1 MPPVNFSAGPAML
14 PREVMEQARE
24 EFLDWQGRGVSVLEV
39 SHRSPAFM
47 ELAAQSARD
56 LAALLAL
63 PDNYKILFLQGG
75 ASHLMSMV
83 PLNLCRKTDTADYL
97 LTGAWSRRAVGEA
110 RRLVQVNVA
119 ADAGDRG
126 FTDIPPRSDW
136 RLSVAPAYCYFC
148 DNETIAGVE
157 FPAVPELPADTILVS
172 DMTSNF
178 LTRPFP
184 VEKYGV
190 VFAGA
195 QKNFG
200 PAGLTVAIVRE
211 DLLSRARADTP
222 FLYNFGRQAEH
233 NSMFNTPPTFA
244 WYMAGLAF
252 AWIREQGGLEEMAR
266 RALARSAAVYDFID
280 ANDFYHNPVAPACRS
295 RVNAPFWLADS
306 SLDAA
311 FLAAAEERG
320 LLALRGHRSVGGMR
334 ASMYN
339 GMPITGVEALVEFM
353 ADFAARHG

>member
-14 PREVMEQARE
+14 PRAVMEQARD
-24 EFLDWQGRGVSVLEV
+24 EFLDWQGRGVSVLEI
-39 SHRSPAFM
+39 SHRSAAFM
-47 ELAAQSARD
+47 EIAAQSAQD

-119 ADAGDRG
+119 ADAEDGG
-126 FTDIPPRSDW
+126 FTGIPPRSDW
-136 RLSVAPAYCYFC
+136 RLSEAPAYCYFC

-157 FPAVPELPADTILVS
+157 FPAAPELPADTVLVS

-211 DLLSRARADTP
+211 DLLGRARADTP
-222 FLYNFGRQAEH
+222 FLYDFGRQAEH
-233 NSMFNTPPTFA
+233 DSMFNTPPTFA

-252 AWIREQGGLEEMAR
+252 AWIREQGGLEEMNR
-266 RALARSAAVYDFID
+266 RALARSSAVYDFID
-280 ANDFYHNPVAPACRS
+280 ASDFYHNLVDPACRS
-295 RVNAPFWLADS
+295 RVNAPFQLADS

-320 LLALRGHRSVGGMR
+320 MLGLRGHRSVGGMR

-339 GMPITGVEALVEFM
+339 GMPMTGVETLVEFM
-353 ADFAARHG
+353 ADFASRHG